1 MKKRFL
7 TKTLRWKNYCSL
19 LLLLFIFGL
28 QKPLQAQQFKTIVV
42 TWTGGTDNHQDC
54 DDQGA
59 FACSTVSGG
68 NPDPRWRL
76 AAKFN
81 FDVTYPAD
89 AFLKVTDAR
98 TGFKATNQVVL
109 NAATCAATV
118 VNIRSE
124 SWEEDNITCGGA
136 NRDDEFN
143 DGCAF
148 GVEDDDVWSG
158 YNTFN
163 IAIPNS
169 GTQNWTRTMSNGFL
183 IHGTISATL
192 SGPAAPT
199 ASVSMANGCTNSV
212 ATITVTSA
220 PSVPGNMFAWYDDA
234 SIMTPIAYGGVFN
247 SPPLTANTTYWVAEI
262 NQASG
267 CAGFAT
273 QVDVSPNPT
282 GTVTPPTANG
292 TEICYNTSA
301 SLVAS
306 ASGATLTWYTDAALT
321 NAVQVGAEYTTPL
334 LTTSTSYWVT
344 ATVNG
349 CESAATQVDVDVRDE
364 LPTPDVATTLACFDD
379 AGILRI
385 EDLGGGELY
394 DVATDP
400 DFVDS
405 YTIFGAVPAGDY
417 YLDDQTQPT
426 TYYIRVN
433 DGVCTGPIATAYVNV
448 VDLPTVAI
456 DDAEMCEGDLFANF
470 PIHVTLTG
478 WDPANDANLVI
489 TDDFLN
495 PIGVV
500 PFDGYDASF
509 FLSGVSTLTPGTYL
523 FYAYLANSYFDDH
536 NGDPVYCYGEYVP
549 FYLTVNDTPDAPTV
563 DGTEI
568 CYGTTTTLVATGE
581 DGSTITWYDDAGLTH
596 AVQVGA
602 EYTTA
607 ALTAD
612 ASYWVTA
619 KFGDCESEATE
630 VNVDVRDELPT
641 PDVATTL
648 ACFDGAGIL
657 RIEDLGGGE
666 LYDVATDPD
675 FVDSYTIFGAVPAG
689 DYYLDDQTQ
698 PTTYYIRVN
707 DGVCTGP
714 IATAYVNVVD
724 LPTVAIDDAE
734 MCEGDLFAN
743 FPIHVTLTGWDPAN
757 DANLVITDDFLNP
770 IGVVP
775 FDGYDASFFLSG
787 VSTLTPGTYLFYAYL
802 ANSYFDD
809 HNGDPVYCYGEYVP
823 FYLTVNDTP
832 DVPTADP
839 VTVCSGTS
847 ALLTATGEDGSTFT
861 WYDDAGLTHAVQ
873 VGAEYNTPILT
884 SNATYW
890 VTAKFD
896 ECESEA
902 VQVEVTVVDQP
913 ATPTINSNTPVCEGD
928 SIVLTS
934 TTVAGVGVQYNW
946 FGIDGNLLAST
957 TEPRYVING
966 VTLAHSGVYSVSASI
981 GRCTSGTT
989 STTVVVKVRPATP
1002 VIDADVITICEKASF
1017 TACATTSVADA
1028 VFTWTGPNGF
1038 TANSNCITLTNVSAA
1053 QAGWYYVSVVTT
1065 ECNSAQD
1072 SVQIVV
1078 NPLPKADSITTNAP
1092 LCEHETLELFAH
1104 VPQGV
1109 SYSYVWTGPNG
1120 FTSTLQNPTIADVTE
1135 VDHQGFYTLKIYD
1148 SITGCTS
1155 EPQSILVQIYT
1166 FPDKVIADNDGP
1178 ICEGGK
1184 ITLNATNVFGGTY
1197 TWTGPNG
1204 WTGTGKNPT
1213 LDPADPSQTGTYT
1226 VTVTLPGGCVDSATT
1241 DVIVWANPIANAGV
1255 DTTVMQGTILQLI
1268 GTSVNGPAP
1277 ILPGITFNWTPNE
1290 LLNHDNIPNPL
1301 VDLTEIPTPNPY
1313 PLVFTIW
1320 DKNGCTDKDTVVVTV
1335 IPSLDLIIPDII
1347 TPNGDG
1353 LNDTWFIQHI
1363 ENLNNAQIPY
1373 LIQIYARGGAL
1384 LYSSNA
1390 YSNANGFDG
1399 TFKGNKL
1406 PDGAYWF
1413 VITTPTKNYKG
1424 ALHIKR

>member
-306 ASGATLTWYTDAALT
+306 ASGATLTWYTDAVLT

-470 PIHVTLTG
+470 PV
-478 WDPANDANLVI
+478 
-489 TDDFLN
+489 
-495 PIGVV
+495 
-500 PFDGYDASF
+500 
-509 FLSGVSTLTPGTYL
+509 
-523 FYAYLANSYFDDH
+523 
-536 NGDPVYCYGEYVP
+536 
-549 FYLTVNDTPDAPTV
+549 
-563 DGTEI
+563 
-568 CYGTTTTLVATGE
+568 
-581 DGSTITWYDDAGLTH
+581 
-596 AVQVGA
+596 
-602 EYTTA
+602 
-607 ALTAD
+607 
-612 ASYWVTA
+612 
-619 KFGDCESEATE
+619 
-630 VNVDVRDELPT
+630 
-641 PDVATTL
+641 
-648 ACFDGAGIL
+648 
-657 RIEDLGGGE
+657 
-666 LYDVATDPD
+666 
-675 FVDSYTIFGAVPAG
+675 
-689 DYYLDDQTQ
+689 
-698 PTTYYIRVN
+698 
-707 DGVCTGP
+707 
-714 IATAYVNVVD
+714 
-724 LPTVAIDDAE
+724 
-734 MCEGDLFAN
+734 
-743 FPIHVTLTGWDPAN
+743 HVTLTGWDPAN